1 MQLSEYLELFPGA
14 TRNKARFIALAE
26 AVLRQVTDLMA
37 LPASIPA
44 AFSFTAAEGRQL
56 DAIAEAAGLRRKV
69 GMTDEAFR
77 AYALS
82 KLKLWTWDGTNAG
95 AAAVLLSGVTLA
107 DNGDG
112 TVTVSP
118 AGTEKNLLPVPVG
131 VGVR

>member
-1 MQLSEYLELFPGA
+1 MQVSEYLELFPGA

-37 LPASIPA
+37 LLASIPA

-77 AYALS
+77 AYALA

-95 AAAVLLSGVTLA
+95 AAAVLPPGVTLA